1 MLKRRVNHFTWLVLC
16 LGAFLL
22 IANPVWAQEGIS
34 LGSSGVGKSD
44 TEIVP
49 VLPETLT
56 HQAIRDILSGLSDTQ
71 ARELLLQEL
80 DNKVALREKMLAT
93 EVDVTFTNII
103 TDWGNALYQSWQDTF
118 KVTPYIMQKIA
129 KTFAIFES
137 KRGDS
142 SLWRLPVVLLMCL
155 MIGALA
161 TIVIRF
167 LTKSQ
172 RAYQEEALP
181 SGLWS
186 TIKIISARFILQG
199 IQLLAFVIAAF
210 VANKLINASYPVD
223 RIFIHYVVE
232 ALGMTIFAIMV
243 ARFIMSPS
251 RPDLR
256 LCMLDDESAKFFTR
270 RAALLSGIS
279 AFFIGHTPNLMN
291 FGWVNVEV
299 RLQVWIFLI
308 LNLLIILTF
317 WQGRKSITRAILGH
331 EESGS
336 TWQKFAEIWP
346 FVAMGLVTIQWLVVE
361 LYIATNN
368 VHSLSPTA
376 INLTLVTLMSL
387 PLLELAIPALVVA
400 IWPGDR
406 GAPLALQAAHKL
418 TQAGLIRIGRIIATA
433 LLILWIAKLW
443 GLNLQDLASQGVG
456 AHFAGALVEI
466 IIISFIAYGLCELLN
481 IVADRQIA
489 IERVTMGID
498 EDGES
503 QSDGEGGQGGT
514 RLGTLMPLVR
524 GAGLTFIIVLSFLA
538 ILEQLGINVTPLL
551 AGAGIVGLAIGFGAQ
566 TLVKDIFSGIFFL
579 IDDAF
584 RKGEY
589 IDVGSV
595 KGTVEKISIRSMQLR
610 HHKGPLNTIP
620 FGEIS
625 YLTNFSRD
633 WIIMKLP
640 LRLTYGTDANKVRK
654 MIKKLG
660 QELLKHP
667 DIGHMFLDP
676 LKSQGVM
683 AMEDSAMIMRIK
695 FTTKPGDQFTV
706 RRFVLDEI
714 HKLFNANG
722 IHFASR
728 EVTVRIA
735 GESRDSSSIDRDKK
749 IATAATRTILDQEQ
763 EQKP

>member
-1 MLKRRVNHFTWLVLC
+1 MKRKINQFTLLSLC
-16 LGAFLL
+16 LFTFLL
-22 IANPVWAQEGIS
+22 IVTPIQAQENIS
-34 LGSSGVGKSD
+34 QNFSGLGQSD
-44 TEIVP
+44 TETIP

-80 DNKVALREKMLAT
+80 DNKVALREKELVAK
-93 EVDVTFTNII
+93 VDLTFTNILI
-103 TDWGNALYQSWQDTF
+103 GWGNALYQSWQETF
-118 KVTPYIMQKIA
+118 KATPYMMQEVA
-129 KTFAIFES
+129 KTFANFDA
-137 KRGDS
+137 KRDGS

-155 MIGALA
+155 MIGGLA
-161 TIVIRF
+161 TIAVRL
-167 LTKSQ
+167 LTRPQ
-172 RAYQEEALP
+172 RARLNEALA
-181 SGLWS
+181 SGLWA
-186 TIKIISARFILQG
+186 TIKIISTRFFLQG
-199 IQLLAFVIAAF
+199 IQLLAFVIAA
-210 VANKLINASYPVD
+210 VIADELINSSYPMD
-223 RIFIHYVVE
+223 RIFIRYVIE
-232 ALGMTIFAIMV
+232 ALGMTVFAVMI

-256 LCMLDDESAKFFTR
+256 LCMLDDESSKFFTR
-270 RAALLSGIS
+270 RTALISGIS
-279 AFFIGHTPNLMN
+279 AFFIGHMPSLRDL
-291 FGWVNVEV
+291 GWINVEV
-299 RLQVWIFLI
+299 RLEVWIFLI
-308 LNLLIILTF
+308 FNLLIILTF
-317 WQGRKSITRAILGH
+317 WQGRKSITRAIIGH
-331 EESGS
+331 GESGPS
-336 TWQKFAEIWP
+336 WQKFAEIWP
-346 FVAMGLVTIQWLVVE
+346 IVAMGLVALQWLVVE
-361 LYIATNN
+361 LYVATGN
-368 VHSLSPTA
+368 VHNLSPTA
-376 INLTLVTLMSL
+376 INLTLATLMSL

-400 IWPGDR
+400 IWPGDK

-443 GLNLQDLASQGVG
+443 GLDLQDLASQGVG

-466 IIISFIAYGLCELLN
+466 IIISFISYGLCELLN

-498 EDGES
+498 GDDES

-524 GAGLTFIIVLSFLA
+524 GAGLIFIIVLSFLA

-551 AGAGIVGLAIGFGAQ
+551 AGAGIVGLAVGFGAQ

-640 LRLTYGTDANKVRK
+640 LRLTYDTDANKVRK

-667 DIGHMFLDP
+667 DIGHMFLNP

-735 GESRDSSSIDRDKK
+735 GENHDPSSIERDKK
-749 IATAATRTILDQEQ
+749 IATAATRTILDEEL
-763 EQKP
+763 EQKQ